1 MQVSIHEQGL
11 HLNEA
16 QKDYILEKIDN
27 LKKYEERVDD
37 ESTQV
42 RVDVETNNL
51 KTSNKNITVQVTM
64 FVPNAVIRAEVLG
77 LTIEEAVDVAVEKLR
92 KQIER
97 YKTKRNRRDKGGKW
111 IPSSTL
117 EEISATQE
125 TTVTAPVSN
134 ISKRKSFDLSPMHEE
149 EAIEQLE
156 LVDHNFFVFMNSETG
171 RINLV
176 YRRIDGSYGLLDFKV
191 NGA

>member
-11 HLNEA
+11 HLNDD
-16 QKDYILEKIDN
+16 QKDYILEKIDH
-27 LKKYEERVDD
+27 LKKYEERVND

-42 RVDVETNNL
+42 RVDVEMNKI

-64 FVPNAVIRAEVLG
+64 FVPNAVIRAEVYS
-77 LTIEEAVDVAVEKLR
+77 LTIEEGVDIAVAKLK

-97 YKTKRNRRDKGGKW
+97 YKTKKNRRDQSGKW
-111 IPSSTL
+111 IPASTL

-125 TTVTAPVSN
+125 EVQVPTIN

-156 LVDHNFFVFMNSETG
+156 LVDHNFFVFQNSETG
-171 RINLV
+171 HVNLV
-176 YRRIDGSYGLLDFKV
+176 YRRLDETYGLLDFST
-191 NGA
+191 NQG

>member
-11 HLNEA
+11 HLNDD
-16 QKDYILEKIDN
+16 QKDYILEKIDH

-42 RVDVETNNL
+42 RVDVEMNKI
-51 KTSNKNITVQVTM
+51 KTSNTNITVQVTM
-64 FVPNAVIRAEVLG
+64 FVPNAVIRAEVYSV
-77 LTIEEAVDVAVEKLR
+77 TIEEGVDIAVAKLK

-97 YKTKRNRRDKGGKW
+97 YKTKKNRRDHSGKW
-111 IPSSTL
+111 IPASTL

-125 TTVTAPVSN
+125 ETQVPTVN
-134 ISKRKSFDLSPMHEE
+134 ISKRKAFDLSPMHEE

-156 LVDHNFFVFMNSETG
+156 LVDHNFFVFMNSET
-171 RINLV
+171 NHVSLV
-176 YRRIDGSYGLLDFKV
+176 YRRLDETYGLLDF
-191 NGA
+191 NTNQG